1 MKNSS
6 WHPKTSYCKWKQ
18 YQQYDSNMVNSC
30 LLFPLKNT
38 KKSENLHSD
47 ALLVFLKVIK
57 ISKEQTIYIVTIYNI
72 WYNLKI
78 QKGKRLQSILHT
90 DQGMEE
96 NFATA
101 HVKYFCLTLFQNLN
115 SSGVRKVADAV

>member
-1 MKNSS
+1 
-6 WHPKTSYCKWKQ
+6 
-18 YQQYDSNMVNSC
+18 MVSSC

-72 WYNLKI
+72 WYNSQDPK
-78 QKGKRLQSILHT
+78 KGKGYNQYCTQTR
-90 DQGMEE
+90 EE

-101 HVKYFCLTLFQNLN
+101 PCEIFLSHSFSESK
-115 SSGVRKVADAV
+115 